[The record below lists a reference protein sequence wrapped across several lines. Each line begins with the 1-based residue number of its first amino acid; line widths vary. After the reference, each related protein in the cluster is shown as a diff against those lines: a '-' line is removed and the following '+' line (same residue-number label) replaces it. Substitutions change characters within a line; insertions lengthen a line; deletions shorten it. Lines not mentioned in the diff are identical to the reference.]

1 MPRATGGWWEEEACS
16 EFLGL
21 LVTTTEH
28 RAAVWRKRH
37 VAGLWDS
44 E

>member
-1 MPRATGGWWEEEACS
+1 MPRATGGWWEEARS

-21 LVTTTEH
+21 PVTALEYW
-28 RAAVWRKRH
+28 AAVWRKRR